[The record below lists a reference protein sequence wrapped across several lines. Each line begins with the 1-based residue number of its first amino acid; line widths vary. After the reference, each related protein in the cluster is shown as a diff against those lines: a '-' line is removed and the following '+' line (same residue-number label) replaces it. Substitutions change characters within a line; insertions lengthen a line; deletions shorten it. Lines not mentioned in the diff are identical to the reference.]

1 MRQCDNEA
9 VRWCEKHAKSGLE
22 RRGKKRRQ
30 GNYFGGFGSQ
40 RLVAWLRGCRDEP
53 VDVKFSAF
61 GSPQLKQPFV
71 ITSPIDRLCTVNR
84 PLLALAAGSTKHH
97 LFCSIPLLVYPLWI
111 LVFFASRI
119 PNSRTAPWT
128 TIHAGRSTK

>member
-61 GSPQLKQPFV
+61 GSPQLK
-71 ITSPIDRLCTVNR
+71 TT
-84 PLLALAAGSTKHH
+84 
-97 LFCSIPLLVYPLWI
+97 FCYH
-111 LVFFASRI
+111 F
-119 PNSRTAPWT
+119 PN
-128 TIHAGRSTK
+128 RSTLHGKSATACARRGVDKASPVLFDPFARLSPLDLGLFRITNSEL